1 MRIALAQV
9 QASHDK
15 QENLAKARVFIEK
28 ACVRQADLIVFPEV
42 FMAFIGEASQDSYT
56 QMAESVDGPFVS
68 ALAQMARNHHIHI
81 ACGMHEKHPSDR
93 LRVYNSI
100 VFLDDTGHLIHHY
113 RKTHLYDAFSF
124 TESRHFVA
132 ADNRFEPIKT
142 RFGSIGLLVCYELR
156 FPEIART
163 LALKGAEILIVPTAW
178 VHGVM
183 KEEHLLTLAKARA
196 LENTTFVCV
205 ADQVGNI
212 YSGRSVIYNPMG
224 VTLAACGEEEGL
236 VFADIDVEDIGKIR
250 TKLPFLQQRRHELY
264 DLG

>member
-9 QASHDK
+9 QASPNK
-15 QENLAKARVFIEK
+15 QENLAKARAFIEK
-28 ACVRQADLIVFPEV
+28 ACLRQADLIVFPEV
-42 FMAFIGEASQDSYT
+42 FMAFVGGVAGNYT
-56 QMAESVDGPFVS
+56 QIAESIEGPFVT
-68 ALAQMARNHHIHI
+68 ALAEMAKSHALHII
-81 ACGMHEKHPSDR
+81 CGIHETHPSDTR
-93 LRVYNSI
+93 RVYNSI
-100 VFLDDTGHLIHHY
+100 VFLDDGGELIHHY

-132 ADNRFEPIKT
+132 ADNGFVPVKT
-142 RFGSIGLLVCYELR
+142 RFGTLGLLVCYELR

-183 KEEHLLTLAKARA
+183 KEEHLSTLAKARA

-212 YSGRSVIYNPMG
+212 YSGRSAIYNPMG
-224 VTLAACGEEEGL
+224 VVMAACGEEEGL
-236 VFADIDVEDIGKIR
+236 IFADIDVEDIGKIR
-250 TKLPFLQQRRHELY
+250 EKLPLLQQRRHDLYEL
-264 DLG
+264 G